1 METGF
6 AAAERQQSFRGP
18 RGEGAIV
25 FDPTRVPQ
33 ATPDLLEPA
42 WWGDA
47 AVPVASGG
55 RGAAWFV
62 RGAFGDGVLRR
73 YRRGGVAARIS
84 REHYV
89 WLGTNRVRSLAEFR
103 LLSRL
108 RALHLPVPA
117 PLVAGWWRVGAS
129 YRAAI
134 LVQRIAGARPLAAWL
149 DAGVDAAPWE
159 RAGATIA
166 EFHRHGACHPDLNAN
181 NVLVDAEDRVWLI
194 DFDRGRQRDPA
205 AGWRLANL
213 DRLQRSL
220 VKLSPGE
227 GWRDGWSRLRR
238 AYDRTLAGA
247 VA

>member
-73 YRRGGVAARIS
+73 YRRGGVVLPGICSARAC
-84 REHYV
+84 
-89 WLGTNRVRSLAEFR
+89 L
-103 LLSRL
+103 
-108 RALHLPVPA
+108 
-117 PLVAGWWRVGAS
+117 
-129 YRAAI
+129 
-134 LVQRIAGARPLAAWL
+134 PLASL
-149 DAGVDAAPWE
+149 E
-159 RAGATIA
+159 
-166 EFHRHGACHPDLNAN
+166 
-181 NVLVDAEDRVWLI
+181 VLPKLC
-194 DFDRGRQRDPA
+194 GQSL
-205 AGWRLANL
+205 LA
-213 DRLQRSL
+213 RFAL
-220 VKLSPGE
+220 V
-227 GWRDGWSRLRR
+227 RF
-238 AYDRTLAGA
+238 
-247 VA
+247 